1 MLHDRGKWFYSVNSF
16 GIGCFLSGALV
27 MWLPAGLSRNCL
39 HNWLL
44 RIVGAL
50 TAPHSYGTDVPVDG
64 AVQSINSGQLPDKQ
78 PPLPQGNSPPIN
90 FGFQVVAMGR
100 RLCMARCCCSC

>member
-1 MLHDRGKWFYSVNSF
+1 MSGLGAPSADVGLGSLWCKNALTEALMLHDRGKWFYSVNSF

-50 TAPHSYGTDVPVDG
+50 TAPHSYGADVPVDG

-78 PPLPQGNSPPIN
+78 PP
-90 FGFQVVAMGR
+90 
-100 RLCMARCCCSC
+100 